1 LLLFIAQILRF
12 TQDDKEGDAFAW
24 LRMARGEVF
33 VLPRLALN
41 NTKGFKE
48 KLAKYSLNND

>member
-12 TQDDKEGDAFAW
+12 AQDDKEGGAFAW

-33 VLPRLALN
+33 VLPRPALN

-48 KLAKYSLNND
+48 KLAKI